1 MRTAR
6 SLALI
11 AALVAASPATARA
24 DPVPSLDLR
33 GFYPPTDPHGS
44 LYLEPP
50 TTPAPGAWNVG
61 VFEAYSYRLVTLRD
75 PSDRVVS
82 VPLAHQLSLDYL
94 ASVGIADR
102 LALGLA
108 LPTVLYQRGDD
119 LRNVGV
125 GGASA
130 LPRTAIGD
138 AALIAKVA
146 LIPPDHGFGLA
157 ALGRVTAP
165 TGNRRSY
172 LGEGAVS
179 GELRVLGE
187 LDLLALALRATAGAK
202 VRGRE
207 RTYVG
212 ETFGHELPWGVG
224 VVVRPQALGIDDR
237 GHWEWFAELRGAVA
251 VTPRLGARAQSPAL
265 WGLAARYSPGDV
277 SAFAGLEMPVDS
289 AVGVPRVRAVLGL
302 GWAPRFNDAD
312 HDGIADEVD
321 QCPDLAEDRDGFE
334 DQDGCPD
341 FDNDGDGVGDADD
354 ACPKEPG
361 PATGTRPGCP
371 VADTD
376 GDGVPDDADA
386 CPAQPGPPRAD
397 PTLSGCPNP
406 DRDGETHD
414 DSVTPSPATP

>member
-6 SLALI
+6 SLAI
-11 AALVAASPATARA
+11 TAALVTVNAATARA

-75 PSDRVVS
+75 QSDRVVS
-82 VPLAHQLSLDYL
+82 VPLAHQLSLDYV
-94 ASVGIADR
+94 ASLGIADR

-119 LRNVGV
+119 LREFGV
-125 GGASA
+125 SGAGA

-138 AALIAKVA
+138 AALVAKVA

-157 ALGRVTAP
+157 ALGRITAP
-165 TGNRRSY
+165 TGHRRSY

-187 LDLLALALRATAGAK
+187 LDLLALGLRATAGAK
-202 VRGRE
+202 VRGKE

-224 VVVRPQALGIDDR
+224 VVVRPQTLGIDDR
-237 GHWEWFAELRGAVA
+237 GRWEWFAELHGAVA
-251 VTPRLGARAQSPAL
+251 ITPRLGARAQSPAL

-277 SAFAGLEMPVDS
+277 SAFAGVEMPVDS
-289 AVGVPRVRAVLGL
+289 AVGVPRVRAVIGL
-302 GWAPRFNDAD
+302 GWAPRFRDAD
-312 HDGIADEVD
+312 HDGTADEVD
-321 QCPDLAEDRDGFE
+321 QCPELAEDRDGFE

-354 ACPKEPG
+354 ACPNQPG
-361 PATGTRPGCP
+361 PATAERPGCP
-371 VADTD
+371 
-376 GDGVPDDADA
+376 P
-386 CPAQPGPPRAD
+386 
-397 PTLSGCPNP
+397 
-406 DRDGETHD
+406 
-414 DSVTPSPATP
+414 